1 MGTLLS
7 KEQFQEL
14 LQEIN
19 PYSKFEVLEY
29 TGMAQ
34 PVRIHC
40 LECGKIKEYKN
51 GNQAKTQIN
60 LCQERHFYSAQQ
72 KAEYF
77 AQQYHYKIL
86 QWNSEKARYAKLQC
100 LECGA
105 IYYRQHTHLIANPNH
120 CPECKN
126 AAEKQ
131 TLTKEQAQSKINEI
145 FGENE
150 YQLLQYTSYHK
161 SALYKHA
168 CGFAW
173 KGCYASFLKSRGCPK
188 CFGQKSK
195 GEIAIGK
202 WLKDNQI
209 IFIEQ
214 QTLEYPY
221 KRYKFDFYLPDYNLA
236 IEYQGEQH
244 YKDKSKVWEPLNKIQ
259 ERDAI
264 KRQYCQEHGIE
275 LLEIDYKNYDNI
287 SQILSSKFND

>member
-1 MGTLLS
+1 M
-7 KEQFQEL
+7 
-14 LQEIN
+14 
-19 PYSKFEVLEY
+19 
-29 TGMAQ
+29 
-34 PVRIHC
+34 
-40 LECGKIKEYKN
+40 
-51 GNQAKTQIN
+51 
-60 LCQERHFYSAQQ
+60 
-72 KAEYF
+72 
-77 AQQYHYKIL
+77 
-86 QWNSEKARYAKLQC
+86 
-100 LECGA
+100 
-105 IYYRQHTHLIANPNH
+105 
-120 CPECKN
+120 
-126 AAEKQ
+126 
-131 TLTKEQAQSKINEI
+131 
-145 FGENE
+145 
-150 YQLLQYTSYHK
+150 
-161 SALYKHA
+161 
-168 CGFAW
+168 
-173 KGCYASFLKSRGCPK
+173 KSRGCPK